1 MKKKNIYFIEVNA
14 VYSGIQKK
22 IKLPYSTGLIKT
34 WCLQNKTIV
43 DNYDFP
49 DWICH
54 RDDVDEVFDR
64 IVDPSVVGFSCFT
77 WNWKFN
83 KLLAK
88 RIKDKY
94 PNCLI
99 VFGGK
104 EPPNAAWL
112 QQNTEW
118 IKSYPYLDIIVH
130 AEGEVSFEEIL
141 IEHLNE
147 NPDYTHIEGCTINHG
162 DYHTITSP
170 RSRIVDLT
178 ESPSPYLNGMFDD
191 IYEKYKKEG
200 FIFSAVI
207 ESARG
212 CPYSCTFCEI
222 GDSYFTK
229 IKQQPIQQ
237 IFDEIEWIGSHGID
251 FIDDATSNFGIFHD
265 RDTEI
270 AEWLVHCNE
279 KYGNPQTFKVDWAK
293 SKAMR
298 LFSIAKILHDGGL
311 HRGMT
316 LAMQSFDGEVLKA
329 VRRKNLVDDSG
340 MQQITKMYEDAGIST
355 YIEIILGLPDETLE
369 GFKHGLCRTLEI
381 GEHNHVGMYVL
392 VALRNTP
399 FGDKEYIK
407 NYELKY
413 KRILAPIARWVE
425 PPDGIMETA
434 DLVIGHKTLPTEEW
448 IEMYL
453 FSWLIA
459 SCHHMGFTE
468 KVVRFVREHY
478 KIEYEEFY
486 KKLFDYIGTHP
497 NTILGKEYLSI
508 KNHILQIINEDEP
521 TTFWGRQSI
530 EFPTF
535 QGEKEEVS
543 CLMYIKYKD
552 DFYGEF
558 GEFVKKNFDVNE
570 DIINA
575 LVDFQK
581 ITMIDPLTYYPIKTN
596 VEYNFVD
603 VIHHNKKL
611 KRGNYKVELDANN
624 YGGDY
629 LEYGTDL
636 YYRRKTGAGRT
647 KIRSKNGKI
656 LL

>member
-1 MKKKNIYFIEVNA
+1 MKKKHIYFVEVNS
-14 VYSGIQKK
+14 VYSGIEKK
-22 IKLPYSTGLIKT
+22 LKLPYSTGLIKA
-34 WCLQNKTIV
+34 WVLQNKTIE

-54 RDDVDEVFDR
+54 RDDIDEIFDR
-64 IVDPSVVGFSCFT
+64 IKNPSVVGFSCFT

-112 QQNTEW
+112 KQNPEW
-118 IKSYPYLDIIVH
+118 IKDYPYVDIIVH
-130 AEGEVSFEEIL
+130 TEGEVSFEEIL

-147 NPDYTHIEGCTINHG
+147 NPDYTHIEGCTINHKTS
-162 DYHTITSP
+162 HTITPP
-170 RSRIVDLT
+170 RARIVDLG
-178 ESPSPYLNGMFDD
+178 ESPSPYLNGIFDD
-191 IYEKYKKEG
+191 VYKKYKDMD
-200 FIFSAVI
+200 FMFSAVI

-212 CPYSCTFCEI
+212 CPYACTFCEI

-237 IFDEIEWIGSHGID
+237 VFDEIEWIGSHGID
-251 FIDDATSNFGIFHD
+251 YIDDATSNFGIFHD

-316 LAMQSFDGEVLKA
+316 LAMQSLDDQVLKA
-329 VRRKNLVDDSG
+329 VKRKNLVNDDDI
-340 MQQITKMYEDAGIST
+340 QEITKVYETAGIST

-369 GFKHGLCRTLEI
+369 GFKQGLCRTLEI

-399 FGDKEYIK
+399 FGDNEYIEK
-407 NYELKY
+407 YEIKS

-434 DLVIGHKTLPTEEW
+434 DLVIGHKQMTTEEW
-448 IEMYL
+448 LEMYL
-453 FSWLIA
+453 FSWLVA

-468 KVVRFVREHY
+468 KIVRFVREHY
-478 KIEYEEFY
+478 KITYEEFY
-486 KKLFDYIGTHP
+486 KKLFDYVGSNP
-497 NTILGKEYLSI
+497 NTILGGEYLDI
-508 KNHILQIINEDEP
+508 KNHILQIITEDEP
-521 TTFWGRQSI
+521 KTFWGRQSK
-530 EFPTF
+530 EFPEF
-535 QGEKEEVS
+535 QGEKEELS

-552 DFYGEF
+552 RFYKEF
-558 GEFVKKNFDVNE
+558 SSFINNNFKVDS

-575 LVDFQK
+575 VTKFQ
-581 ITMIDPLTYYPIKTN
+581 MDNVIDPNTRYPIKTD
-596 VEYNFVD
+596 VEYNFMD
-603 VIHHNKKL
+603 VILEKKKL
-611 KRGNYKVELDANN
+611 KKQYKEYEINANN
-624 YGGDY
+624 FNGDY
-629 LEYGTDL
+629 LEYGTSL

-647 KIRSKNGKI
+647 QITDYEK
-656 LL
+656 

>member
-1 MKKKNIYFIEVNA
+1 MEKKHIYFVEVNS
-14 VYSGIQKK
+14 VYSGLERKL
-22 IKLPYSTGLIKT
+22 KLPYSTGLIKS
-34 WCLQNKTIV
+34 WVLQNKTIE

-54 RDDVDEVFDR
+54 RDDIDEIFDR
-64 IVDPSVVGFSCFT
+64 IKNPSIVGFSCFT

-88 RIKDKY
+88 RIKDEY

-112 QQNTEW
+112 QQNPEW
-118 IKSYPYLDIIVH
+118 IKDYPYVDIIVH
-130 AEGEVSFEEIL
+130 TEGEVSFEEIL

-147 NPDYTHIEGCTINHG
+147 TPDYTHIQGCTINHG
-162 DYHTITSP
+162 DSHTITPP
-170 RSRIVDLT
+170 RARIVDLG
-178 ESPSPYLNGMFDD
+178 ESPSPYLSGIFDD
-191 IYEKYKKEG
+191 VYKKYKDMD
-200 FIFSAVI
+200 FMFSAVI

-212 CPYSCTFCEI
+212 CPYACTFCEI

-237 IFDEIEWIGSHGID
+237 VFDEIEWIGSHGID
-251 FIDDATSNFGIFHD
+251 YIDDATSNFGIFHD

-316 LAMQSFDGEVLKA
+316 LAMQSLDDQVLKA
-329 VRRKNLVDDSG
+329 VKRKNLVNDDDI
-340 MQQITKMYEDAGIST
+340 QEITKVYETAGIST

-369 GFKHGLCRTLEI
+369 GFKQGLCRTLEI

-399 FGDKEYIK
+399 FGDKEYIEK
-407 NYELKY
+407 YEIKS

-434 DLVIGHKTLPTEEW
+434 DLVIGHKQMTTEEW
-448 IEMYL
+448 LEMYL
-453 FSWLIA
+453 FSWLVA

-468 KVVRFVREHY
+468 KIVRFVREHY
-478 KIEYEEFY
+478 QISYEEFY
-486 KKLFDYIGTHP
+486 KKLFDYVGNTP
-497 NTILGKEYLSI
+497 NTVLGKEYLDI
-508 KNHILQIINEDEP
+508 KNHILQIITEDEP
-521 TTFWGRQSI
+521 KTFWGRQSK
-530 EFPTF
+530 EFPEF
-535 QGEKEEVS
+535 QGEKEELS

-552 DFYGEF
+552 RFYKEF
-558 GEFVKKNFDVNE
+558 SSFIKNNFKVDS
-570 DIINA
+570 DIIDA
-575 LVDFQK
+575 ITKFQ
-581 ITMIDPLTYYPIKTN
+581 MDNVIDPNTRYPLKTD
-596 VEYNFVD
+596 VEYNFMD
-603 VIHHNKKL
+603 VILEKKKL
-611 KRGNYKVELDANN
+611 KKQYKEYEINANN
-624 YGGDY
+624 FNGDY
-629 LEYGTDL
+629 YEYGTSL

-647 KIRSKNGKI
+647 QVIDYEE
-656 LL
+656 

>member
-1 MKKKNIYFIEVNA
+1 MKKKHIYFVEVNS
-14 VYSGIQKK
+14 VYSGIEKK
-22 IKLPYSTGLIKT
+22 LKLPYSTGLIKS
-34 WCLQNKTIV
+34 WVLQNKTIE

-54 RDDVDEVFDR
+54 RDDIDEIFDR
-64 IVDPSVVGFSCFT
+64 IKNPSIVGFSCFT

-88 RIKDKY
+88 RIKDEY

-112 QQNTEW
+112 QQNPEW
-118 IKSYPYLDIIVH
+118 IKDYPYVDIIVH
-130 AEGEVSFEEIL
+130 TEGEVSFEEIL

-147 NPDYTHIEGCTINHG
+147 TPDYTHIQGCTINHG
-162 DYHTITSP
+162 DSHTITPP
-170 RSRIVDLT
+170 RARIVDLG
-178 ESPSPYLNGMFDD
+178 ESPSPYLSGIFDD
-191 IYEKYKKEG
+191 VYKKYKDMD
-200 FIFSAVI
+200 FMFSAVI

-212 CPYSCTFCEI
+212 CPYACTFCEI

-237 IFDEIEWIGSHGID
+237 VFDEIEWIGSHGID
-251 FIDDATSNFGIFHD
+251 YIDDATSNFGIFHD

-316 LAMQSFDGEVLKA
+316 LAMQSLDDQVLKA
-329 VRRKNLVDDSG
+329 VKRKNLVNDDDI
-340 MQQITKMYEDAGIST
+340 QEITKVYETAGIST

-369 GFKHGLCRTLEI
+369 GFKQGLCRTLEI

-399 FGDKEYIK
+399 FGDKEYIEK
-407 NYELKY
+407 YEIKS

-434 DLVIGHKTLPTEEW
+434 DLVIGHKQMTTEEW
-448 IEMYL
+448 LEMYL
-453 FSWLIA
+453 FSWLVA

-468 KVVRFVREHY
+468 KIVRFVREHY
-478 KIEYEEFY
+478 QISYEEFY
-486 KKLFDYIGTHP
+486 KKLFDYVGNTP
-497 NTILGKEYLSI
+497 NTVLGKEYLDI
-508 KNHILQIINEDEP
+508 KNHILQIITEDEP
-521 TTFWGRQSI
+521 KTFWGRQSK
-530 EFPTF
+530 EFPEF
-535 QGEKEEVS
+535 QGEKEELS

-552 DFYGEF
+552 RFYKEF
-558 GEFVKKNFDVNE
+558 SSFIKNNFKVDS
-570 DIINA
+570 DIIDA
-575 LVDFQK
+575 ITKFQ
-581 ITMIDPLTYYPIKTN
+581 MDNVIDPNTRYPLKTD
-596 VEYNFVD
+596 VEYNFMD
-603 VIHHNKKL
+603 VILEKKKL
-611 KRGNYKVELDANN
+611 KKQYKEYEINANN
-624 YGGDY
+624 FNGDY
-629 LEYGTDL
+629 YEYGTSL

-647 KIRSKNGKI
+647 QVIDYEE
-656 LL
+656 

>member
-1 MKKKNIYFIEVNA
+1 MKKKNLYFVEVNS
-14 VYSGIQKK
+14 VYSGMEKK
-22 IKLPYSTGLIKT
+22 LKLPYSRGLIKT
-34 WCLQNKTIV
+34 WCLQNKTIE

-54 RDDVDEVFDR
+54 RDSIDEIFDR
-64 IVDPSVVGFSCFT
+64 IVNPSVVGFSCFT

-88 RIKDKY
+88 RIKNKY
-94 PNCLI
+94 PKCLI

-112 QQNTEW
+112 RQNPEW
-118 IKSYPYLDIIVH
+118 IRDYPYVDIIVH
-130 AEGEVSFEEIL
+130 TEGEVSFEEIL
-141 IEHLNE
+141 IEHLND
-147 NPDYTHIEGCTINHG
+147 NPDYTHIGGCTINHK
-162 DYHTITSP
+162 DSHTITPP
-170 RSRIVDLT
+170 RARIVDLT
-178 ESPSPYLNGMFDD
+178 ESPSPYLSGIFDEV
-191 IYEKYKKEG
+191 YQKYKDMD
-200 FIFSAVI
+200 FMFSAVI

-251 FIDDATSNFGIFHD
+251 YIDDATSNFGIFHD

-270 AEWLVHCNE
+270 AEWLVSCNE

-316 LAMQSFDGEVLKA
+316 LAMQSLDDQVLKA
-329 VRRKNLVDDSG
+329 VKRKNLVNDDDI
-340 MQQITKMYEDAGIST
+340 QEITKVYETAGIST

-369 GFKHGLCRTLEI
+369 GFKQGLCRTLEI

-392 VALRNTP
+392 VSLRNTP

-407 NYELKY
+407 KY
-413 KRILAPIARWVE
+413 KIKSKRILAPIARWVE

-434 DLVIGHKTLPTEEW
+434 DLVIGHKSMTTEEW
-448 IEMYL
+448 LEMYL
-453 FSWLIA
+453 FSWLVA
-459 SCHHMGFTE
+459 SCHHMGYTE
-468 KVVRFVREHY
+468 KIVRFVREHY
-478 KIEYEEFY
+478 QITYEEFY
-486 KKLFDYIGTHP
+486 KKLFDYIGNNP
-497 NTILGKEYLSI
+497 DTILGGEYLSI
-508 KNHILQIINEDEP
+508 KNHILQIITEDEP
-521 TTFWGRQSI
+521 KTFWGRQSD
-530 EFPTF
+530 EFPKF
-535 QGEKEEVS
+535 QGEKEELS

-552 DFYGEF
+552 KFYKEF
-558 GEFVKKNFDVNE
+558 GSFIKNNFKVDLN
-570 DIINA
+570 IIDA
-575 LVDFQK
+575 ITKFQK
-581 ITMIDPLTYYPIKTN
+581 DNVIDPNTRYPIKTD
-596 VEYNFVD
+596 VEYNFMD
-603 VIHHNKKL
+603 VILEKKKL
-611 KRGNYKVELDANN
+611 KRQHKKYKITANN
-624 YGGDY
+624 FNGDY
-629 LEYGTDL
+629 YEYGTSL

-647 KIRSKNGKI
+647 QIVDYEK
-656 LL
+656 